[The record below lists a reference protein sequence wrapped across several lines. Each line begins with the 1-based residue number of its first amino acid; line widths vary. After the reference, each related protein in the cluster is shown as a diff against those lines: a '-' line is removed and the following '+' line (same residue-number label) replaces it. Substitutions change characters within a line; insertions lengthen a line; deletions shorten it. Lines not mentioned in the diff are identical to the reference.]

1 MQFAARFRYV
11 AQEVRSLL
19 MDGSGIGLPRSRGTR
34 SHREMHSWPWVRME
48 VLRRDSYCCRA
59 CGRPGDEIT
68 LQVCPAKANSELT
81 PVLVTL
87 CASCR
92 RPDDHRAPPRRLL
105 DNTIADT

>member
-1 MQFAARFRYV
+1 MQFATRFRYV

-19 MDGSGIGLPRSRGTR
+19 TDCSGGGLPGYKGTR
-34 SHREMHSWPWVRME
+34 SRRKEMRSWPWVRME

-68 LQVCPAKANSELT
+68 LQVCPAKANSERP

-87 CASCR
+87 CAICR
-92 RPDDHRAPPRRLL
+92 RPDDHRPLL
-105 DNTIADT
+105 GVSSTTQ